1 MKSLCAPL
9 SRAPTCVHTP
19 SQMTTAR
26 CRLTLP
32 GHRGAH
38 RGEHRCARHTFTD
51 LMAALCRLFCGES
64 PPPPWFSV
72 GVNIRAVHSCIEP
85 RCLGHCDYFLA
96 STNGHLGSSRYFA
109 ATVKATRL
117 VPASFCMEVGGG

>member
-9 SRAPTCVHTP
+9 SPVPTRAPTCVHTP

-51 LMAALCRLFCGES
+51 LMAALCRLFCGE
-64 PPPPWFSV
+64 PPRPVVLCWSEHPCSSQLHRTPLFGALRLFP
-72 GVNIRAVHSCIEP
+72 GVYQWTLREFPIL
-85 RCLGHCDYFLA
+85 RCY
-96 STNGHLGSSRYFA
+96 SQSN
-109 ATVKATRL
+109 
-117 VPASFCMEVGGG
+117 